1 MGRRELRWRHHYL
14 PFAARALPFPPR
26 FVFLLHFFPPLHPRF
41 ANPQPASASDEA
53 RSPIHHHITLDHPT
67 SLHIH
72 LAASA
77 MAPPPKPAE
86 SSTNKKKVTPAE
98 VAFLVDRY
106 LAENGFNAALAA
118 FRSEAAHI
126 YSPTKYSKK
135 TPKRLIPLAD
145 ILHDYIALKEARVAI
160 ESAMQAMQS
169 LVSTYYASG
178 SSSAAPPHMNIN
190 MNMMMPPLPPPH
202 AATGAQPSSPPL
214 FFYAP
219 NSSSPPSQGI
229 IAIALQCPSPVWF
242 FSALLTALLLQEP
255 PATPRLSFITTLT
268 HPPRALSTTPPQICP
283 LQLPPLCPLI
293 KRGRLQGR
301 PPPLQPPRDPAL
313 LLIQPPTQRVHMTT
327 FLHIALLSLYLSF

>member
-1 MGRRELRWRHHYL
+1 
-14 PFAARALPFPPR
+14 
-26 FVFLLHFFPPLHPRF
+26 
-41 ANPQPASASDEA
+41 
-53 RSPIHHHITLDHPT
+53 
-67 SLHIH
+67 
-72 LAASA
+72 

-178 SSSAAPPHMNIN
+178 SSSAAPPHMNMN

-242 FSALLTALLLQEP
+242 FSALLLFCCRNRRPRLASRSSLRSRIRRGPCPQLLL
-255 PATPRLSFITTLT
+255 RSVHSSSHLSA
-268 HPPRALSTTPPQICP
+268 H
-283 LQLPPLCPLI
+283 
-293 KRGRLQGR
+293 
-301 PPPLQPPRDPAL
+301 
-313 LLIQPPTQRVHMTT
+313 
-327 FLHIALLSLYLSF
+327 